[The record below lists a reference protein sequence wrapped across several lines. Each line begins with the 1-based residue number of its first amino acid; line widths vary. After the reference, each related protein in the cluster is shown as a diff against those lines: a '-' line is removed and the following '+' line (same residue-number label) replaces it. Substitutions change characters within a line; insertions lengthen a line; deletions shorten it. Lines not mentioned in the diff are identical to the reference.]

1 MATDGHFKRT
11 KSLLDNTKGK
21 VILGGETDETQKFI
35 APTVVQDV
43 TPEDSLMSDE
53 IFGPVLPILTVKNID
68 EAIASVNAR

>member
-11 KSLLDNTKGK
+11 KSLLDNMKGK

-68 EAIASVNAR
+68 EAIAFVNAR